1 VVTSCRSDEDE
12 EVEADTMQPLCQSTL
27 GNKSSYLAEM
37 DRDSASEW
45 CVNVLSRIGLV
56 RTAVC
61 RDVCRVIAE
70 KKARLNY

>member
-1 VVTSCRSDEDE
+1 
-12 EVEADTMQPLCQSTL
+12 MQPLCQSTL

-61 RDVCRVIAE
+61 REVCRVIAE
-70 KKARLNY
+70 KRQGSTIEAGFRYPARQYAVLT